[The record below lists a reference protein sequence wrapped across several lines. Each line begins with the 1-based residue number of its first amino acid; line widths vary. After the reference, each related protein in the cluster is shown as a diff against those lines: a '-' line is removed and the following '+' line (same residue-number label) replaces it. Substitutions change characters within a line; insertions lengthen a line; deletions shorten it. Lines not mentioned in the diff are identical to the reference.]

1 MNKTS
6 LCEHEHDRAT
16 CVGTRK
22 FYRISHTIFRLR
34 NAKLSHTQTLWHI
47 EYRRVL
53 VLHTHHRYR
62 VAPMKA
68 SLSGI
73 DGLAR
78 DGLRRPGFASRLF
91 GRNSSWLRDC
101 ELAAS
106 RVL

>member
-53 VLHTHHRYR
+53 VLHTYHRSR
-62 VAPMKA
+62 CTDE
-68 SLSGI
+68 GI
-73 DGLAR
+73 SQWH
-78 DGLRRPGFASRLF
+78 RRPRSRRPVPARL
-91 GRNSSWLRDC
+91 C
-101 ELAAS
+101 
-106 RVL
+106 